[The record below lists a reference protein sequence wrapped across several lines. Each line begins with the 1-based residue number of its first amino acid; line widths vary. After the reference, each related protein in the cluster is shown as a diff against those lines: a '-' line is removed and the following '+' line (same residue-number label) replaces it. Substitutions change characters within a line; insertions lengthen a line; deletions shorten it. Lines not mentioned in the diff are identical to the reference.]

1 MKNYKNIFDFLN
13 LCCKKNEKM
22 KKKIQFFLP
31 DLENQIEL
39 PYISSGIKAGFP
51 SPAADFDESK
61 ISLDNVLVK
70 NKEAT
75 FYAKASGNSMIGA
88 GIDNGDILV
97 IDRSLEPQNNK
108 IAICYIDGEF
118 TVKRIKIEGDNVFLM
133 PENKNY
139 KPIQIAEENDL
150 IIWGI
155 VTYVIKKV

>member
-1 MKNYKNIFDFLN
+1 MKN
-13 LCCKKNEKM
+13 
-22 KKKIQFFLP
+22 KIQFFIP

-88 GIDNGDILV
+88 GIDDGDILV
-97 IDRSLEPQNNK
+97 IDRSIEPQNNK
-108 IAICYIDGEF
+108 IAVCFIDGEF
-118 TVKRIKIEGDNVFLM
+118 TVKRIKIENEEVYLM

-139 KPIQIAEENDL
+139 KPIQISEENNL

-155 VTYVIKKV
+155 VTYVIKSL